1 MDPSQITVNLSP
13 LTHPAQLP
21 PITMMNWLG
30 VLEER
35 RKEFVSCWQWAY
47 SST

>member
-1 MDPSQITVNLSP
+1 
-13 LTHPAQLP
+13 
-21 PITMMNWLG
+21 MNWLG